1 MLTSVLNE
9 RLKVDNGFQ
18 ISRGNGTAVLDA
30 PVKIAELHSVEWQP
44 HPKGTAARP
53 SLGTLKALGAGETK
67 AEEGGAPKKLFKF
80 GKGSGGQNSAFQQM
94 MRQQMGG
101 APNGN
106 DKTAKGPRR
115 ADPQKYAELAEKQ
128 TAMAADAI
136 SSQACTLS
144 AGLGQQAT
152 FAGSAGQARLAA
164 QLEKLGLQGNVVEE
178 MREEKAPVA
187 NWRRGNFAP
196 AEEQPGAGSEP
207 KGGLG
212 ILGNVVIH
220 DGGGKKKGKK
230 GKRQMVVVSAGE
242 QKEQMQQQ
250 QMPQMPTTEG
260 DFPALDDA

>member
-94 MRQQMGG
+94 MRQQMG
-101 APNGN
+101 NGN

-128 TAMAADAI
+128 AAMAADAI
-136 SSQACTLS
+136 ASQASTLS
-144 AGLGQQAT
+144 AGLGQQAA
-152 FAGSAGQARLAA
+152 FAGNGGQARLAA

-178 MREEKAPVA
+178 KAEERAPVA
-187 NWRRGNFAP
+187 NWRRGNFTP

-212 ILGNVVIH
+212 NLGNVVIH

-230 GKRQMVVVSAGE
+230 GKRQMVVVSGGE
-242 QKEQMQQQ
+242 PKEQMQQQ
-250 QMPQMPTTEG
+250 QMPQMPATEG
-260 DFPALDDA
+260 DFPTLDDA